1 MIEPDLTAEEVA
13 ALLKVNV
20 VTVQRLLTSGRL
32 QGYKVGRRWRVTHVV
47 LDEFRNQGG
56 ANSVGRPR
64 KPEEV
69 KQKRPV
75 GRPRKN
81 EEDTNGNEI

>member
-1 MIEPDLTAEEVA
+1 MIEPDLTPEEVA
-13 ALLKVNV
+13 AVLRLNV
-20 VTVQRLLTSGRL
+20 ATVQRLLNSSRL
-32 QGYKVGRRWRVTHVV
+32 QGYKVGRRWRVTRAA

-56 ANSVGRPR
+56 VNSVGRPR

-81 EEDTNGNEI
+81 EEDTNGNAV

>member
-1 MIEPDLTAEEVA
+1 MIESDLTAEEVA

-32 QGYKVGRRWRVTHVV
+32 QGYKVGRRWRVTRAA
-47 LDEFRNQGG
+47 LDDFRNQGG
-56 ANSVGRPR
+56 ANNVGRPR

-69 KQKRPV
+69 KPKRPV
-75 GRPRKN
+75 GRPRKT
-81 EEDTNGNEI
+81 EEDTNGNNV